1 MTSRRSISRARPL
14 TERLTERFT
23 AEDEVQR
30 LGTAPRAALGPIIR
44 CLVWNIFKARR
55 RRWAAD
61 FAHLIADRDL
71 VVLQE
76 AVFGA
81 PSDVLFT
88 GSERFEWIMARSFR
102 SVRSGVEHGV
112 KTGCAAPAAGYRF
125 FLSPHAEPLSNT
137 QKLLL
142 ATRYPLAGETATLLV
157 LNMHAIN
164 FVTIAKYAS
173 QLDQLERALAEHDG
187 PVILAGDFNTWSPAR
202 LERFVDVAARGGLEE
217 AVMDRRSRLA
227 HFNSHLDHVFYRGL
241 TLRGVD
247 SLGHIVSSDHA
258 PITATFAREAR
269 RESA

>member
-1 MTSRRSISRARPL
+1 MTSRRPIPRTRPL
-14 TERLTERFT
+14 TERFT
-23 AEDEVQR
+23 VEDDVQR
-30 LGTAPRAALGPIIR
+30 LGTAPRTALGPIIR

-55 RRWAAD
+55 RRWAVD

-81 PSDVLFT
+81 PSDPLFT
-88 GSERFEWIMARSFR
+88 NSKRFEWIMARSFR

-112 KTGCAAPAAGYRF
+112 KTGCVAAAADCRF

-142 ATRYPLAGETATLLV
+142 ATRYPLVGETATLLV

-173 QLDQLERALAEHDG
+173 QLDQLERVLAAHGG
-187 PVILAGDFNTWSPAR
+187 PVLLGGDFNTWSPAR
-202 LERFVDVAARGGLEE
+202 LERFLDVAARGGLEE

-227 HFNSHLDHVFYRGL
+227 HLNNHLDHVFYRGL

-258 PITATFAREAR
+258 PITATFVREAH